1 MLNSKKYEYLID
13 NSNYEKILNKIKIR
27 RNSGRE
33 FKFTYSKDF
42 KYKDEFIKIEK
53 ALNIKDKYYKYSY
66 IYDAVCDYL
75 DDLFIEKNMCE
86 FANDKCYSNRC
97 KKFEKTCGCCSN
109 NNGVECKYFDKD
121 HCTIRCS
128 GCKFYICPNLRK
140 KKGPI
145 LMKDIWIAYYL
156 LSPRERLVLR
166 YTVFTPK
173 EEIIKKMIKFR
184 I

>member
-1 MLNSKKYEYLID
+1 MLNNKYIYSVDNYNYKKVL
-13 NSNYEKILNKIKIR
+13 KKIKIR
-27 RNSGRE
+27 RHSGKE
-33 FKFTYSKDF
+33 FEFNYSKDF
-42 KYKDEFIKIEK
+42 KYKEDFNNIEK
-53 ALNIKDKYYKYSY
+53 ALNIKNKYDRYSF
-66 IYDAVCDYL
+66 IYDTVCDYL
-75 DDLFIEKNMCE
+75 DNLFIDKNMCE
-86 FANDKCYSNRC
+86 FYQDKCYSNRC

-109 NNGVECKYFDKD
+109 NNGVECEYFDKD

-128 GCKFYICPNLRK
+128 GCKFYICPNLKK

-145 LMKDIWIAYYL
+145 LMKDIFIAYYL

-166 YTVFTPK
+166 YSVFTPK

>member
-66 IYDAVCDYL
+66 IYD
-75 DDLFIEKNMCE
+75 
-86 FANDKCYSNRC
+86 
-97 KKFEKTCGCCSN
+97 
-109 NNGVECKYFDKD
+109 
-121 HCTIRCS
+121 
-128 GCKFYICPNLRK
+128 
-140 KKGPI
+140 
-145 LMKDIWIAYYL
+145 
-156 LSPRERLVLR
+156 
-166 YTVFTPK
+166 K
-173 EEIIKKMIKFR
+173 ED
-184 I
+184 